1 MKKNI
6 FIYILIILL
15 SVNELKAQNID
26 SLLQSLES
34 EKMDTNRIKTYIKI
48 VKFFHKSEPLKALP
62 YSIEAAKLAK
72 QTNVEKFIVGTANQ
86 LGVTY
91 YFLSNSEKAIELFLQ
106 SLAIN
111 ERNKDSLAISR
122 VLNNIGL
129 TYFDSKDFNKAL
141 EYYNKSLEIKLKIND
156 SSTLWTTY
164 MNIGLSFTSLKE
176 YDKALK
182 NYLIGMESWKKLNES
197 DNENYAIILSEIGS
211 IYQQTDSLDKAE
223 KTLNEAKIIFQ
234 KYNNPYR
241 NANNVM
247 LLGMINREKK
257 NLSDAE
263 KNIHEAIQL
272 ANTSGAFFILPDCY
286 LELSKIE
293 QDKGNISKAFEY
305 YKQQQNIRDS
315 LNAIRNLKEINQMHE
330 MYLIEKNEAETL
342 ILKKENELNKE
353 KLARNK
359 IVILGVVVVLFFL
372 LLLAIYLII
381 NNKRWKIVNGKLREQ
396 QQIITEY
403 NEELLQQAEEL
414 EILTKELQ
422 GSNLDK
428 DRFIAILAHD
438 LRNPFTA
445 ILSLSDFLAE
455 SVRTLEMKKIE
466 EMLRILQGASKKAY
480 NLLIDILMW
489 VQSKS
494 GKLPFEPKVVSFS
507 EIYDK
512 VFASVQLNA
521 SLKKITITNFSD
533 NNVTIFADSNM
544 LNTILR
550 NLISNAIK
558 FTENGGTI
566 NISIGLHENNSANE
580 HNTPKYQLIT
590 VSDNGI
596 GMNSQV
602 VSTLFDDSHTISKEG
617 TTNEKGSGLGLR
629 LCKEFVEKHGGKIW
643 VESEVGKGSHFKF
656 TLPLHNE
663 CFFVTL

>member
-315 LNAIRNLKEINQMHE
+315 LNASRNLKEINQMNE

-372 LLLAIYLII
+372 LLL
-381 NNKRWKIVNGKLREQ
+381 
-396 QQIITEY
+396 
-403 NEELLQQAEEL
+403 
-414 EILTKELQ
+414 
-422 GSNLDK
+422 
-428 DRFIAILAHD
+428 FI
-438 LRNPFTA
+438 
-445 ILSLSDFLAE
+445 
-455 SVRTLEMKKIE
+455 
-466 EMLRILQGASKKAY
+466 
-480 NLLIDILMW
+480 
-489 VQSKS
+489 
-494 GKLPFEPKVVSFS
+494 
-507 EIYDK
+507 
-512 VFASVQLNA
+512 
-521 SLKKITITNFSD
+521 
-533 NNVTIFADSNM
+533 
-544 LNTILR
+544 
-550 NLISNAIK
+550 
-558 FTENGGTI
+558 
-566 NISIGLHENNSANE
+566 
-580 HNTPKYQLIT
+580 
-590 VSDNGI
+590 
-596 GMNSQV
+596 
-602 VSTLFDDSHTISKEG
+602 
-617 TTNEKGSGLGLR
+617 
-629 LCKEFVEKHGGKIW
+629 
-643 VESEVGKGSHFKF
+643 
-656 TLPLHNE
+656 
-663 CFFVTL
+663 

>member
-197 DNENYAIILSEIGS
+197 DNENYAIILSEIGN

-330 MYLIEKNEAETL
+330 M
-342 ILKKENELNKE
+342 
-353 KLARNK
+353 
-359 IVILGVVVVLFFL
+359 
-372 LLLAIYLII
+372 
-381 NNKRWKIVNGKLREQ
+381 
-396 QQIITEY
+396 
-403 NEELLQQAEEL
+403 
-414 EILTKELQ
+414 
-422 GSNLDK
+422 
-428 DRFIAILAHD
+428 
-438 LRNPFTA
+438 
-445 ILSLSDFLAE
+445 
-455 SVRTLEMKKIE
+455 
-466 EMLRILQGASKKAY
+466 
-480 NLLIDILMW
+480 
-489 VQSKS
+489 
-494 GKLPFEPKVVSFS
+494 
-507 EIYDK
+507 
-512 VFASVQLNA
+512 
-521 SLKKITITNFSD
+521 
-533 NNVTIFADSNM
+533 
-544 LNTILR
+544 
-550 NLISNAIK
+550 
-558 FTENGGTI
+558 
-566 NISIGLHENNSANE
+566 
-580 HNTPKYQLIT
+580 
-590 VSDNGI
+590 
-596 GMNSQV
+596 
-602 VSTLFDDSHTISKEG
+602 
-617 TTNEKGSGLGLR
+617 
-629 LCKEFVEKHGGKIW
+629 
-643 VESEVGKGSHFKF
+643 
-656 TLPLHNE
+656 
-663 CFFVTL
+663 